1 MNMNNH
7 IHIGI
12 AKTVSHQSADT
23 SKTFK
28 KWKVWYFYWV
38 EHCSKEP
45 STQLRIIEKL
55 LSVGAGY
62 KYTKYDFFDRCER
75 YI

>member
-12 AKTVSHQSADT
+12 VKTVSHKSADT
-23 SKTFK
+23 LKTFQ
-28 KWKVWYFYWV
+28 KWKVWV

-55 LSVGAGY
+55 LSVSAGY
-62 KYTKYDFFDRCER
+62 KYTKYDFFDRCEI